1 MSLHISDAVIW
12 QETPDGISLYHS
24 ESGDFRTLNA
34 TAAQIWAL
42 VESDGDRE
50 TIIRNLSLLFAAN
63 HPVMTARIREEVD
76 AFISS
81 MVEAGLL
88 QETETATETGAED
101 RTTRSEPAAR
111 S

>member
-1 MSLHISDAVIW
+1 MSLRINDAVIW

-24 ESGDFRTLNA
+24 ESGDFRTLNS

-50 TIIRNLSLLFAAN
+50 TVIRNLSLLFAGHN
-63 HPVMTARIREEVD
+63 TVMTARIRAEVD

-81 MVEAGLL
+81 MVEADLI
-88 QETETATETGAED
+88 QETPADMRAE
-101 RTTRSEPAAR
+101 TRSEPAAR

>member
-50 TIIRNLSLLFAAN
+50 TVINNLSLLFAGHNA
-63 HPVMTARIREEVD
+63 VLTARIRAEVD

-81 MVEAGLL
+81 MVEADLL
-88 QETETATETGAED
+88 QETEYP
-101 RTTRSEPAAR
+101 RP
-111 S
+111 

>member
-12 QETPDGISLYHS
+12 QETGDGISLYHS

-50 TIIRNLSLLFAAN
+50 TVITNLSLLFAGHN
-63 HPVMTARIREEVD
+63 PVMTARIRAEVD
-76 AFISS
+76 AFITS
-81 MVEAGLL
+81 MIEADLIEETDAEQKEAGT
-88 QETETATETGAED
+88 QAV
-101 RTTRSEPAAR
+101 RSEPAAR

>member
-12 QETPDGISLYHS
+12 QESAGGISLYHT

-42 VESDGDRE
+42 VESAGERE
-50 TIIRNLSLLFAAN
+50 EVVERLSLLFAGHNA
-63 HPVMTARIREEVD
+63 ALGQRIRTEVD
-76 AFISS
+76 SFITS

-88 QETETATETGAED
+88 QETGAAQ
-101 RTTRSEPAAR
+101 AAR
-111 S
+111 P

>member
-12 QETPDGISLYHS
+12 QETGDGISLYHS

-50 TIIRNLSLLFAAN
+50 TVITNLSLLFAGHN
-63 HPVMTARIREEVD
+63 PVMTARIRAEVD

-81 MVEAGLL
+81 MIEADLIEETDTEETEAG
-88 QETETATETGAED
+88 TPAV
-101 RTTRSEPAAR
+101 RSEPAAR

>member
-12 QETPDGISLYHS
+12 QETPDGVSLYHS
-24 ESGDFRTLNA
+24 ESGDFRTLNS

-50 TIIRNLSLLFAAN
+50 TVIKNLSLLFAGHN
-63 HPVMTARIREEVD
+63 PVMTARIRAEVD

-81 MVEAGLL
+81 MVEADLL
-88 QETETATETGAED
+88 LETEAPAQAGPGAE
-101 RTTRSEPAAR
+101 TRSEPAAR

>member
-12 QETPDGISLYHS
+12 QETADGISLYHS
-24 ESGDFRTLNA
+24 ESGDFRTLNS

-50 TIIRNLSLLFAAN
+50 TVIRNLSLLFAGHN
-63 HPVMTARIREEVD
+63 PVMTARIRAEVD

-81 MVEAGLL
+81 MVEADLL
-88 QETETATETGAED
+88 LETEAGAEAQ
-101 RTTRSEPAAR
+101 TRSEPAAR

>member
-50 TIIRNLSLLFAAN
+50 TVIRNLSLLFAGH
-63 HPVMTARIREEVD
+63 HPVMAARIREEVD
-76 AFISS
+76 SFISS
-81 MVEAGLL
+81 MVEADLL
-88 QETETATETGAED
+88 QETETGAED
-101 RTTRSEPAAR
+101 RTRSEPAAR

>member
-24 ESGDFRTLNA
+24 ESGDFRTLNS

-50 TIIRNLSLLFAAN
+50 TVIRNLSLLFAGHN
-63 HPVMTARIREEVD
+63 SVMTARIRAEVD

-81 MVEAGLL
+81 MVEADLL
-88 QETETATETGAED
+88 QETDAE
-101 RTTRSEPAAR
+101 TRSEPAAR

>member
-24 ESGDFRTLNA
+24 ESGDFRTLNS

-50 TIIRNLSLLFAAN
+50 TVIRNLSLLFAGHNA
-63 HPVMTARIREEVD
+63 VMTARIRAEVD

-81 MVEAGLL
+81 MVEADLL
-88 QETETATETGAED
+88 QETDAE
-101 RTTRSEPAAR
+101 TRSEPAAR

>member
-12 QETPDGISLYHS
+12 QETTDGISLYHS
-24 ESGDFRTLNA
+24 ESGDFRTLNS

-50 TIIRNLSLLFAAN
+50 TVIRNLSLLFAGHNAA
-63 HPVMTARIREEVD
+63 MTARIRAEVD
-76 AFISS
+76 AFISN
-81 MVEAGLL
+81 MVEAGLI
-88 QETETATETGAED
+88 QETQAEA
-101 RTTRSEPAAR
+101 RSEPAAR